1 MLGSDRNRMG
11 IPIID
16 KSGIFVSFSAIIA
29 VLRHAVPFEFLVMRK
44 NHNSFIALFFVVT
57 LALGACDSRQPSEVR
72 DEHTISTPA
81 SMSPVAQTTPTMADG
96 ANDTAILINAED
108 QSQSLILGSG
118 AAGGLEL
125 YSLDGERVGVM
136 QDRPIGLVDVRYNFP
151 FAGDRISLIVAYD
164 IATTELVAYRLNASG
179 DSVEQISSQPIA
191 AKTEIEGMC
200 LYHSPLTGKYY
211 AFAAGGGYIQQ
222 WEFFD
227 NEGDV
232 AARQIR
238 NIPVGA
244 GAAHCAVSDRD
255 SMVYY
260 SQETVGVWKLAA
272 EPETEAEAEAVD
284 FAMPHGQFTGDIK
297 GVAVYEHEEGGYL
310 LVSDA
315 DVSRFQVYDL
325 SNDEHLGSFS
335 IDTVEE
341 TEGIT
346 ATSMSLPG
354 GLDAGLIV
362 VADDDNDGDNTNYK
376 IVGWNELATGLGLS
390 GSASV
395 DPTLELETMVITVT
409 ASVETEPV
417 NSYGDAADDP
427 AIWVHPERP
436 ELSVIIGSQKQRGID
451 VFALDGSLLQSLNV
465 GRINNIDIRYGFELD
480 GKSTDIV
487 AGSNRTTD
495 SLGLFRMDPYT
506 RTLED
511 VADGVIP
518 TGMGDPYG
526 LCMYHSPVSGDYFVF
541 VNDTDGIVK
550 QFKLSDNGSARIG
563 AEQVREFSVG
573 SQTEGCVADDETGD
587 LYVGEENVAIWKYS
601 AEPDGGDA
609 RTMVDNTTDGNIT
622 ADVEGLALYYGPD
635 GSGYLLASNQGADSY
650 AVYER
655 ANDNQF
661 MGLFHVI
668 SDANTGID
676 GASETDGLDVTSA
689 NLGPAFPNGLVV
701 VQDGRNITPAERQN
715 FKLVPW
721 ERIANAMGLDIHNGY
736 DPRSTTSD

>member
-1 MLGSDRNRMG
+1 MWCR
-11 IPIID
+11 
-16 KSGIFVSFSAIIA
+16 
-29 VLRHAVPFEFLVMRK
+29 FELLAMRK
-44 NHNSFIALFFVVT
+44 NHNNFIVLFFAVT
-57 LALGACDSRQPSEVR
+57 LAVSACESRQPSEVR
-72 DEHTISTPA
+72 DDNAVAATA
-81 SMSPVAQTTPTMADG
+81 SLSPHAQTTPTMADG

-108 QSQSLILGSG
+108 QSRSLILGSG

-136 QDRPIGLVDVRYNFP
+136 RDRPIGLVDVRYNFP
-151 FAGDRISLIVAYD
+151 FAGDEISLIVAYD
-164 IATTELVAYRLNASG
+164 TATTELVAYRLNDSG

-191 AKTEIEGMC
+191 AKEEIEGLC
-200 LYHSPLTGKYY
+200 LYQSPLTGKFY

-227 NEGDV
+227 DGGDV

-244 GAAHCAVSDRD
+244 GAAHCAASDRD
-255 SMVYY
+255 AVIYY

-284 FAMPHGQFTGDIK
+284 FAMPHGQFSGDIK

-315 DVSRFQVYDL
+315 DISQFQVYDL
-325 SNDEHLGSFS
+325 SSDKHLGSFS

-354 GLDAGLIV
+354 GLDAGLII

-376 IVGWNELATGLGLS
+376 IVSWNELAAGLALP

-395 DPTLELETMVITVT
+395 DPTLELATMVITVT

-451 VFALDGSLLQSLNV
+451 VFALDGSLLQSLDV
-465 GRINNIDIRYGFELD
+465 GRINNVDIRYGFSLD
-480 GKSTDIV
+480 GKPADIV

-495 SLGLFRMDPYT
+495 SISLFRMDPYT
-506 RTLED
+506 RNLED

-526 LCMYHSPVSGDYFVF
+526 LCMYHSPTTSDYFVF

-550 QFKLSDNGSARIG
+550 QFKLVDNGSARVG
-563 AEQVREFSVG
+563 AELVREFAVG

-601 AEPDGGDA
+601 AEPDGGDT
-609 RTMVDNTTDGNIT
+609 RVMVDNADTGNIT

-635 GSGYLLASNQGADSY
+635 GGGYLIASNQGADSY

-661 MGLFHVI
+661 LGLFHIVA
-668 SDANTGID
+668 DAGTGID

-715 FKLVPW
+715 FKIVPW
-721 ERIANAMGLDIHNGY
+721 ERVAEAMGLEIHSGY
-736 DPRSTTSD
+736 DPRSASSD